1 MTSRPTT
8 SAFLRRARS
17 SRSTIDIELVG
28 WTTRSRFLMLH
39 ESYTCTHIRLT
50 TGFSSFLLG
59 CFPAPTPRK
68 FSVNAYFLRGPS
80 TYAPSQSIHPVDRFF
95 CRAECQPG
103 FRPTDPG

>member
-1 MTSRPTT
+1 MTSRPLT
-8 SAFLRRARS
+8 SVFLRRARS

-28 WTTRSRFLMLH
+28 WPTRRPFLMLH
-39 ESYTCTHIRLT
+39 ESYTCAHIRLT

-80 TYAPSQSIHPVDRFF
+80 TYAPSQSIHPVDCFAS
-95 CRAECQPG
+95 RAQREP
-103 FRPTDPG
+103 